1 MALQIFLL
9 ILVWLEILEEIGLK
23 IKAIRKPTMIGRKNG
38 MRNLKETAAIAA
50 MIKKLIVNVINFK
63 LSLFKISSITK
74 FLNLKAINL

>member
-1 MALQIFLL
+1 
-9 ILVWLEILEEIGLK
+9 
-23 IKAIRKPTMIGRKNG
+23 MIGRKNG